1 MRSMSS
7 RGDHPKPWQRKAWV
21 QVLAILLGVAPIY
34 AMTIMS
40 HLSRDQP
47 YTLNEIFFYT
57 TVVGGIM
64 IVVLL
69 LLLRYLCGE
78 RIRDLNLKRGK
89 WWQDAVSGI
98 VLAMTTFGL
107 HNLLQ
112 DPLNRMFPREPM
124 SGLGEF
130 FDGLAQN
137 PWVFALFLGPVL
149 WIGVAGFEE
158 LTRVFLLSRL
168 WKIWSAEGWR
178 WFGVVLSAALFGLS
192 HLYQGPAGMAD
203 TAING
208 LVLAV
213 YYLIF
218 GRVFPMII
226 SHYLYDAI
234 QFVMIVMLIR
244 RGMIQF

>member
-1 MRSMSS
+1 MTSQVNHSPR
-7 RGDHPKPWQRKAWV
+7 PWQRKAWV

-34 AMTIMS
+34 AMSIMS

-47 YTLNEIFFYT
+47 YTLNEIFIYT

-89 WWQDAVSGI
+89 WWQDVLSGI
-98 VLAMTTFGL
+98 ILAAITLGL
-107 HNLLQ
+107 HNVLQ
-112 DPLNRMFPREPM
+112 DSLNKTFPREPM
-124 SGLGEF
+124 SGLGDF
-130 FDGLAQN
+130 FNGLAQN
-137 PWVFALFLGPVL
+137 PWGFASFVGPVL

-168 WKIWSAEGWR
+168 WKVWFAKEWR
-178 WFGVVLSAALFGLS
+178 WFGVVLSAVLFGLS
-192 HLYQGPAGMAD
+192 HLYQGPAGIVDA
-203 TAING
+203 AING

-234 QFVMIVMLIR
+234 QIVMIVMLIR
-244 RGMIQF
+244 RGVIQF